1 MAETRDRQDRRQD
14 MTFNITNASLISS
27 LSTFVAEAIAAER
40 ESNSLR
46 ITVTDADMI
55 HIKNTVLADLDDV
68 DAAAVAAKIS
78 VCDIAEL
85 IDPSDIAS
93 KIDAADV
100 AEHIDTDRIV
110 DALDVD
116 TIKESIASQI
126 SPRMIAREIDSSD
139 IADTIAQSLDLADLA
154 QHIDASDL
162 AQYIDA
168 DSSEIASN
176 LYEDESF
183 VEKVARKI
191 NVSGA
196 ANDHATVEA
205 RSAATLAMIDA
216 RIADA
221 FTQQID
227 ARISKVFALQIDA
240 RMAAAAAD
248 IAEQVTQRVLAQIGN
263 TLVALLSGGAK
274 PQ

>member
-1 MAETRDRQDRRQD
+1 

-27 LSTFVAEAIAAER
+27 LSTFVAEAVAAER
-40 ESNSLR
+40 ESNPLR
-46 ITVTDADMI
+46 ITDSDIAAVKDA
-55 HIKNTVLADLDDV
+55 VLAD
-68 DAAAVAAKIS
+68 I
-78 VCDIAEL
+78 
-85 IDPSDIAS
+85 

-139 IADTIAQSLDLADLA
+139 IADTIAQGLDLGEIA
-154 QHIDASDL
+154 QNIDASDL
-162 AQYIDA
+162 AQYLDV

-183 VEKVARKI
+183 VEKVASKI
-191 NVSGA
+191 TYNLVDSHV
-196 ANDHATVEA
+196 ANIALKAEV
-205 RSAATLAMIDA
+205 
-216 RIADA
+216 ADA
-221 FTQQID
+221 FAQQID
-227 ARISKVFALQIDA
+227 ARIT
-240 RMAAAAAD
+240 AACERL
-248 IAEQVTQRVLAQIGN
+248 AEQVTQRVLAQIGS
-263 TLVALLSGGAK
+263 TLVALLTGGAK